1 MGNQQCKESNCE
13 ICQSFKAKQDDIGIG
28 KDNCNNYNPP
38 NCDFGCSNKCKNPV
52 YGSGCFNYESTL
64 SEKQIEMMERAH
76 EWHNQ
81 NAIESHKSVLRVFMA
96 MGKITHEEFK
106 KSLNNFT
113 EYINSKHRVCPFFV
127 ELQKIKKD
135 HLELRV
141 EYAYEIGSGIEE
153 AEKELKEFTDSLV
166 K

>member
-1 MGNQQCKESNCE
+1 MGNQQCKQSNCE
-13 ICQSFKAKQDDIGIG
+13 ICKSFKAKQDDMGIG
-28 KDNCNNYNPP
+28 GENCFNYNPP
-38 NCDFGCSNKCKNPV
+38 NCDFCEKECKNPI
-52 YGSGCFNYESTL
+52 GLRGCFNYEPCL
-64 SEKQIEMMERAH
+64 SEKQIEMMEMSH

-96 MGKITHEEFK
+96 MGKINHEEFK
-106 KSLNNFT
+106 KSLNEFT
-113 EYINSKHRVCPFFV
+113 ENINSKHRVCPFFV

-135 HLELRV
+135 YLELSV
-141 EYAYEIGSGIEE
+141 EYAYETGNGIEE